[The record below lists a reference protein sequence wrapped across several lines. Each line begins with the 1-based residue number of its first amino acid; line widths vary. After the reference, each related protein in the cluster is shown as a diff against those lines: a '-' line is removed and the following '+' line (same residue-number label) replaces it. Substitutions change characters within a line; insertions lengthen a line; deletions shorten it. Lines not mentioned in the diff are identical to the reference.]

1 MTNCF
6 HCDDNITDE
15 SPLTIKYQE
24 QEHPVCCVGCQAVAQ
39 TIISQGLDDY
49 YKYRTT
55 PSDKLDNPIAL
66 PKLSVFDDDE
76 LQSDFVESD
85 VEGQK
90 STLLSIERISCSAC
104 AWLIEKQVAQL
115 NGVNHV
121 SVNASTQRAQI
132 SWNPSKVALSSVLKT
147 IQQVG
152 YNAYP
157 FQQDKE
163 EQQRKQ
169 EAKQYVIRIGLAG
182 MMTMQVMMIAVALYF
197 GLFSGIDAEIEQ
209 YLRWISLLLST
220 PVILYA
226 AQPFLFSAIRAV
238 RSKALNMDVPVC
250 IAIYGAYAA
259 SVHATISESG
269 EVYFESISMFTF
281 LLLIGKYLEFRARQK
296 AVDATSNLLKLVPI
310 QAWQEDEFGELQSI
324 AVRKLSVGDTV
335 CVKAGETIP
344 VDGNVISGKSSADE
358 SMMTGEYQPVS
369 KHAGD
374 KVFAG
379 TVNNDGVLHVTV
391 TALEQDTLLNSII
404 TLQNEALHFRPK
416 IAELT
421 DKIAQWFVLVLLIIA
436 AGCALYWWNQQ
447 PDKAFWIT
455 LSVLVA
461 TCPCALSLATPTAL
475 TCANASLNKQGILV
489 KAAHVL
495 ETLPK
500 ATLVAFDKTGT
511 LTRGEFTITASDMV
525 IANPDAGLTK
535 SDTLNLLANVEAY
548 SEHPIAKPFKDY
560 FSRQLAMTDIKI
572 IPGSGVQARYEQL
585 IVKIGSWQFLQLD
598 DAKPGKQVYYEIR
611 QQQGAHQELIVSGSF
626 SLADTLRGE
635 AHDSL
640 SRLRELSLSTCIIT
654 GDTSNHA
661 QSIAEQLG
669 VTNFHK
675 GCSPKDKLRV
685 IERLNNQDEITVMV
699 GDGVNDSP
707 VFNAA
712 HISVAMESGADISRS
727 NADVVLLNN
736 DLNKLP
742 SLFEMSRQTK
752 KVIIQNL
759 CWAFGYNAVILPLA
773 VSGHVVPYIAVIGMS
788 LSSLIVVTNSLRLL
802 R

>member
-1 MTNCF
+1 MANCF
-6 HCDDNITDE
+6 HCDENITDE
-15 SPLTIKYQE
+15 NPLHVTYKE
-24 QEHPVCCVGCQAVAQ
+24 EEHPVCCSGCQAVAE
-39 TIISQGLDDY
+39 TIIEQGLDDY
-49 YKYRTT
+49 YKFRTA
-55 PSDKLDNPIAL
+55 PSDKLENPIAL

-76 LQSDFVESD
+76 LQSEFVESD
-85 VEGQK
+85 TEGRK
-90 STLLSIERISCSAC
+90 SALLSIEGISCSAC
-104 AWLIEKQVAQL
+104 AWLIEKQVVQL
-115 NGVNHV
+115 AGIQHI

-132 SWNPSKVALSSVLKT
+132 NWDPAVITLSSVLKT
-147 IQQVG
+147 IQAVG

-169 EAKQYVIRIGLAG
+169 EAKQYIVRIGVAG
-182 MMTMQVMMIAVALYF
+182 MMTMQVMMIAIALYF
-197 GLFSGIDAEIEQ
+197 GFFSGIDENIEQ

-226 AQPFLFSAIRAV
+226 ALPFLYSAIRAV
-238 RSKALNMDVPVC
+238 RSRSLNMDVPVC

-259 SVHATISESG
+259 SIHATLSNSG

-310 QAWQEDEFGELQSI
+310 QAWKEDEFGELKSV
-324 AVRKLSVGDTV
+324 AVKKLNTGDIV

-344 VDGNVISGKSSADE
+344 VDGNVLSGKSSADE

-374 KVFAG
+374 KVYAG
-379 TVNNDGVLHVTV
+379 TVNNDGVLHVKV
-391 TALEQDTLLNSII
+391 TAVDKETLLNSII

-416 IAELT
+416 ISELT
-421 DKIAQWFVLVLLIIA
+421 SKIAQWFVLVLLIVA
-436 AGCALYWWNQQ
+436 AGTAIYWWNQQ

-475 TCANASLNKQGILV
+475 TCANASLNKSGILV

-500 ATLVAFDKTGT
+500 ASLVAFDKTGT

-525 IANPDAGLTK
+525 IANPDAGLAK
-535 SDTLNLLANVEAY
+535 SDILNLLANVEAY

-560 FSRQLAMTDIKI
+560 FCRQLTMTDIKI
-572 IPGSGVQARYEQL
+572 VPGSGVQARHEEL
-585 IVKIGSWQFLQLD
+585 IVKVGSWQFLQL

-626 SLADTLRGE
+626 SLADTLRSE

-640 SRLRELSLSTCIIT
+640 SRLRELALNTCIIT

-685 IERLNNQDEITVMV
+685 IERLNNQGEITVMV

-727 NADVVLLNN
+727 SADVVLLNN
-736 DLNKLP
+736 DLKKLP
-742 SLFEMSRQTK
+742 TLFETGRQTR

-788 LSSLIVVTNSLRLL
+788 LSSLIVVSNSLRLL

>member
-1 MTNCF
+1 MANCF
-6 HCDDNITDE
+6 HCDDNIIDE
-15 SPLTIKYQE
+15 APLKIEYQGE
-24 QEHPVCCVGCQAVAQ
+24 QHPVCCPGCQAVAQ
-39 TIISQGLDDY
+39 TIIEQGLDDY
-49 YKYRTT
+49 YKYRTA

-76 LQSDFVESD
+76 LQSDFVVSD
-85 VEGQK
+85 DEGYK
-90 STLLSIERISCSAC
+90 STLLSIEGISCSAC
-104 AWLIEKQVAQL
+104 AWLIEKQVSQL
-115 NGVNHV
+115 PGLAHI
-121 SVNASTQRAQI
+121 SVNASTQRAQVT
-132 SWNPSKVALSSVLKT
+132 WNPAKLSLSTLLKT

-163 EQQRKQ
+163 EKQRKL
-169 EAKQYVIRIGLAG
+169 EAKQYIIRIGLAG
-182 MMTMQVMMIAVALYF
+182 MMTMQVMMIAIALYF
-197 GLFSGIDAEIEQ
+197 GLFSGIDKNIEH

-226 AQPFLFSAIRAV
+226 ALPFLFSAIRAL
-238 RSKALNMDVPVC
+238 RSKSLNMDVPVC

-259 SVHATISESG
+259 SVHATVSQSG

-281 LLLIGKYLEFRARQK
+281 LLLIGKYLEFRARQR

-310 QAWQEDEFGELQSI
+310 QAWQEDEFGELNS
-324 AVRKLSVGDTV
+324 VSVKKLQVGDTV

-344 VDGNVISGKSSADE
+344 VDGDVIAGKSSTDE
-358 SMMTGEYQPVS
+358 SMMTGEYQAVS
-369 KHAGD
+369 KYVGD

-379 TVNNDGVLHVTV
+379 TVNNDGILHIKV
-391 TALEQDTLLNSII
+391 TALEQDTLLSSII

-416 IAELT
+416 LAELT
-421 DKIAQWFVLVLLIIA
+421 DKIAQWFVFFLLLIA
-436 AGCALYWWNQQ
+436 AGCAVYWWQAQ

-475 TCANASLNKQGILV
+475 TCANASLNKRGILV

-500 ATLVAFDKTGT
+500 ATLIAFDKTGT

-525 IANPDAGLTK
+525 LANPDAGLTK
-535 SDTLNLLANVEAY
+535 SDILNLLANVEAY
-548 SEHPIAKPFKDY
+548 SEHPIAKPFNDY
-560 FSRQLAMTDIKI
+560 LSRRLAMTDIKVV
-572 IPGSGVQARYEQL
+572 PGSGVQARHEQL
-585 IVKIGSWQFLQLD
+585 IIKIGSWQFLQL

-611 QQQGAHQELIVSGSF
+611 QQQGAHHELIVSGSF

-640 SRLRELSLSTCIIT
+640 SRLRELGLNTCIIT

-675 GCSPKDKLRV
+675 GCSPKDKLRI

-712 HISVAMESGADISRS
+712 HISISMESGADISRS

-742 SLFEMSRQTK
+742 SLFETSRQTK

-759 CWAFGYNAVILPLA
+759 CWAIGYNAVILPLA
-773 VSGHVVPYIAVIGMS
+773 VCGHVVPYIAVIGMS
-788 LSSLIVVTNSLRLL
+788 LSSLIVVSNSLRLL